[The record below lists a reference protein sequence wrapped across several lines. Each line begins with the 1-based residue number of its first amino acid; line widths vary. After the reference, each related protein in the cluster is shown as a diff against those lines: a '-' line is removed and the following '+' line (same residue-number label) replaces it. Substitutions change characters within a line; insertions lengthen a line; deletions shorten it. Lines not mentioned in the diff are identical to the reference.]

1 MDKNLNLNNIIDG
14 IAPPDF
20 AKPSSNFENTVNDR
34 LSSISEGVD
43 LISGGVN
50 ETLNILG
57 SGVKTKRNTWFGLRY
72 VFDVILFIIQ
82 NIGPIITLVLICI
95 LVYYGIIA
103 YKWLES
109 VYTSIKSFL
118 GYKTM
123 LELEN
128 KNMKKE
134 KEELAEKLRQTQQKL
149 KQAQFNPGLL

>member
-1 MDKNLNLNNIIDG
+1 MDKNLNSYNTING
-14 IAPPDF
+14 ITPPDF
-20 AKPSSNFENTVNDR
+20 AKTSSNFENTVNNR

-82 NIGPIITLVLICI
+82 NIGPIITLTLICI
-95 LVYYGIIA
+95 IVYYGYQA
-103 YKWLES
+103 YKWIES
-109 VYTSIKSFL
+109 VYNSIKSFL
-118 GYKTM
+118 GYRTI

-128 KNMKKE
+128 QNMKKE
-134 KEELAEKLRQTQQKL
+134 KEELAEKLSQTQQKL
-149 KQAQFNPGLL
+149 RQAQINPGLL